1 MRGKALRHLGAVW
14 LLLCAVVPVGAQD
27 NELPALQVDLRCE
40 NCGIR
45 PEYTL
50 GLYELHGHQKVDSA
64 DLAADGTFTM
74 RHVPYGDY
82 QLVVTGPMGDM
93 VHQEF
98 VTVGPM
104 MHEITV
110 HIAAQAQERPPEGPV
125 SMAQLQH
132 PPSRKAFQAVV
143 AAQKFSQAGNYEKA
157 AAELEKAVAL
167 SPYYADAYINL
178 AAQHIHLRRYAE
190 AERECRRALEVG
202 SPTPLLLS
210 NLASAQFGLK
220 QLAEAAG
227 TARWALRLEPGY
239 PQAHFI
245 LGLILSRDTRTIREG
260 LEHLQKAAETIPSAQ
275 VELERVQEYLT
286 RTGM

>member
-14 LLLCAVVPVGAQD
+14 LLLCAVVPVRAQD
-27 NELPALQVDLRCE
+27 NELPDLRVDLKCE
-40 NCGIR
+40 NCGVR

-50 GLYELHGHQKVDSA
+50 QLYELHGHQKVESA

-82 QLVVTGPMGDM
+82 QLVVMDPAGDM

-98 VTVGPM
+98 ITVRPM
-104 MHEITV
+104 MQGIAV
-110 HIAAQAQERPPEGPV
+110 HIAAPVQERPPEGPV

-132 PPSRKAFQAVV
+132 PPSRKAFQAVM
-143 AAQKFSQAGNYEKA
+143 AAQKFSQAGDHEKA
-157 AAELEKAVAL
+157 AAELEKAVYL

-220 QLAEAAG
+220 QFADAVSS
-227 TARWALRLEPGY
+227 ARWALRLEPGY

-245 LGLILSRDTRTIREG
+245 LGLVLSVDTRTIREG
-260 LEHLQKAAETIPSAQ
+260 LEHLRKAAETIPSAQ
-275 VELERVQEYLT
+275 VESEKVQEYLT